1 MSAMAAR
8 SLDAAPAA
16 SHEAFLHRGDA
27 EFVEGAA
34 SFVRE
39 ALERGEPVLVVLT
52 RRHRDQL
59 RSALRR
65 DAAHVRFG
73 DMEEVGANPA
83 RIIPAWRAFVDE
95 VSPDGRPIRGIGEP
109 IWPARRDPELAEC
122 HVHESLLNRALEGT
136 ALRLLCP
143 YDLAGLRPEVVARA
157 QHTHPLL
164 SDDGTAVRPSPH
176 FAHDFHAVPPPDLPA
191 PPPEAHT
198 LRFDASTLG
207 AARRMVSG
215 VAAHAGMRSP
225 RIADLAMAANEAATN
240 SVRHGGGTGTLLAW
254 SEPDRVVCEVRD
266 GGRIAEPMVGRIRP
280 RAAADPRGLWLA
292 NALCDLVQVRTG
304 EQGSVVRLHMR
315 RD

>member
-1 MSAMAAR
+1 MSAVAAR
-8 SLDAAPAA
+8 SLDLAPAA
-16 SHEAFLHRGDA
+16 SHEAFLHRGDE

-34 SFVRE
+34 TFVRDG
-39 ALERGEPVLVVLT
+39 LERGEPVLVMVT

-73 DMEEVGANPA
+73 DMEVVGANPA
-83 RIIPAWRAFVDE
+83 RIIPTWRAFVDE
-95 VSPDGRPIRGIGEP
+95 ASPDGRPVRGIGEP

-143 YDLAGLRPEVVARA
+143 YDVTGLGADVVARA
-157 QHTHPLL
+157 HRTHPLL
-164 SDDGTAVRPSPH
+164 TDGDAVRPSAH
-176 FAHDFHAVPPPDLPA
+176 FEDDFHAVPPPDLQA
-191 PPPEAHT
+191 PPPDAHT
-198 LRFDASTLG
+198 LRFEADTLG
-207 AARRMVSG
+207 AARRVVSSL
-215 VAAHAGMRSP
+215 AAHAGMRSP

-240 SVRHGGGTGTLLAW
+240 SVRHGGGVGTLLAW
-254 SEPDRVVCEVRD
+254 TEPDRVVCEVRD
-266 GGRIAEPMVGRIRP
+266 GGRIEEPLVGRIRP
-280 RAAADPRGLWLA
+280 RGASDARGLWLA
-292 NALCDLVQVRTG
+292 NALCDLVQIRTG